1 MYVADLIRSSFMV
14 KDGEFD
20 HKTIE
25 GQQKIN
31 KVIEG
36 IDGDENV
43 NFEGGSVLHGSVH
56 GSEIN

>member
-1 MYVADLIRSSFMV
+1 MV

-20 HKTIE
+20 SKMIE

-43 NFEGGSVLHGSVH
+43 NFEGGSPMQVSIQ